1 MKDIFVNKYDH
12 YEILIFISGLFSTF
26 QALTFH
32 GITVFSWFL
41 LLMVFLGIAEKR
53 GTPKINLRGT
63 KEILIGLVLI
73 SMTITELIT
82 VCLNLYPAWTSRS
95 INNYI
100 LMSSVLVLYF
110 ILRGNERYRK
120 LYMKGIMISC
130 IIQYIAC
137 YVEYLLFTIFD
148 FDLTSKILHVET
160 RLRDSYP
167 TITGLTTN
175 QGMVVPVILIG
186 LCLSSKLYIR
196 IMALIAAIIINSST
210 CVLCIAFFFGILF
223 LKSMQDKA
231 SNGWNFTKIVLF
243 LVAFAFIAF
252 IFYEPLREKT
262 YSLSSYLI
270 KRLSNASTATENNDG
285 STFFHFRYYWSIP
298 YLFDHISTLQKIF
311 GFGKN
316 CSGIPFIEYY
326 SQYTDKL
333 WIPESDPISMLY
345 DVGIFGFTAF
355 YTLLGKITIDLYR
368 KKTLHGIFML
378 CALFGGIFYGFQMTW
393 FLLME
398 LLLWEESSSSIS
410 ISANSF

>member
-53 GTPKINLRGT
+53 GTPKINLWGT

-82 VCLNLYPAWTSRS
+82 VCLNEYPAWTSRS

-100 LMSSVLVLYF
+100 LMSAVFILYF
-110 ILRGNERYRK
+110 ILRENKEYGKIYLR
-120 LYMKGIMISC
+120 GIMISC
-130 IIQYIAC
+130 IIQYLVC
-137 YVEYLLFTIFD
+137 YLEYILFTLAN
-148 FDLTSKILHVET
+148 FDLTQKLFNIET
-160 RLRDSYP
+160 KLKDTRPAIS
-167 TITGLTTN
+167 GLTTN
-175 QGMVVPVILIG
+175 PGMIVPVILIG
-186 LCLSSKLYIR
+186 LCLSKNLFIKVMSLS
-196 IMALIAAIIINSST
+196 ATLIINSST
-210 CVLCIAFFFGILF
+210 GILCVGAYFVIYIIISVHKKF
-223 LKSMQDKA
+223 LY
-231 SNGWNFTKIVLF
+231 GWNLKKIIFAITTLAFLF
-243 LVAFAFIAF
+243 LLFF
-252 IFYEPLREKT
+252 EPLRNSIINLSHYATDRVNSAATNEAEYMSST
-262 YSLSSYLI
+262 YV
-270 KRLSNASTATENNDG
+270 
-285 STFFHFRYYWSIP
+285 HFRYYNSIP
-298 YLFDHISTLQKIF
+298 YIFDHIPIIRILF
-311 GFGKN
+311 GYGKN

-326 SQYTDKL
+326 SQYTDQL

-345 DVGIFGFTAF
+345 DVGIFGFAAF

-378 CALFGGIFYGFQMTW
+378 CVLFGGIFYGFQMTW

-398 LLLWEESSSSIS
+398 LLLWEECSSSFSIS
-410 ISANSF
+410 THSF